1 MSNLSIS
8 YVVKLYYIGDRYT
21 TGDRLVKELKGDDL
35 TELVK
40 EIYSK
45 HGITQLHDLEIG
57 LVIDDITTWYQHI

>member
-45 HGITQLHDLEIG
+45 HSITTSHELEIG
-57 LVIDDITTWYQHI
+57 IVIDDITTWYR